1 MGSEGKAVK
10 DMDYYQGQQ
19 APGQQPQGQPV
30 YGQPVQGQTRSYKV
44 GRIEAGVF
52 ALVLGAFG
60 AHKFYLGY
68 TTEAIIMLLVT
79 LLTFG
84 FGAIVMEIISLIEG
98 IMYLLKSDE
107 EFEQIYVMGKKGW
120 F

>member
-1 MGSEGKAVK
+1 
-10 DMDYYQGQQ
+10 MDYYQGQPTQ
-19 APGQQPQGQPV
+19 GQQPYGQPS

-68 TTEAIIMLLVT
+68 TAEGVVMLLLT

-84 FGAIVMEIISLIEG
+84 FGAIVMEVISLIEG
-98 IMYLLKSDE
+98 IMYLLKSDA
-107 EFEQIYVMGKKGW
+107 EFEQTYVMGKKRW

>member
-1 MGSEGKAVK
+1 MG
-10 DMDYYQGQQ
+10 YYQGQPTQ
-19 APGQQPQGQPV
+19 GQQPYGQPE
-30 YGQPVQGQTRSYKV
+30 YGQPVQGKTRSYKV

-52 ALVLGAFG
+52 ALLLGTFG

-68 TTEAIIMLLVT
+68 TTEAVIMLLVT

-84 FGAIVMEIISLIEG
+84 IGALVMSIISLIEG

-107 EFEQIYVMGKKGW
+107 EFQMTYVMGKKGW